1 MPLSALKDLFKTAGA
16 SGSAAEPEGD
26 PVQLA
31 TAAILLELAHADQHF
46 SDREEAQLVESMKE
60 TFGLTEE
67 LAKRIMASAEESRGR
82 TIDHWAFTNAI
93 RQQTDR
99 GQRMEIVRMMWRMVL
114 ADGRL
119 HDYEEYL
126 VRKLSDLLGI
136 QHHEMIE
143 AKLSVRKELAS
154 S

>member
-1 MPLSALKDLFKTAGA
+1 MPLSALKDLFKGIGA
-16 SGSAAEPEGD
+16 EGPEVEPEGD

-46 SDREEAQLVESMKE
+46 SEREEAQLVASLKE
-60 TFGLTEE
+60 TFSLSDEV
-67 LAKRIMASAEESRGR
+67 ARSIIDSAEESRGR
-82 TIDHWAFTNAI
+82 TIDHWSFTNAI
-93 RQQTDR
+93 RQHTNRD
-99 GQRMEIVRMMWRMVL
+99 QRMEIVRVMWRMAL

-126 VRKLSDLLGI
+126 VRKISDLLGV

-143 AKLSVRKELAS
+143 AKLSVRKELTS